1 MFPYDQAI
9 TTAILETSLDAAF
22 TILQNGE
29 IVDCNKSATRMF
41 GWTKEEFLG
50 RNISSIVP
58 EPIKSR
64 HDTNLL
70 NFNPGSGITHIL
82 GNGKLLLAE
91 RKDGSHFPVEVGI
104 SSFTIHNQRFFT
116 GFVRDMTER
125 QRHVD
130 HLHHL
135 ANHDSDTGLLNYHG
149 LMEMAGKIDTEQT
162 NVCIYIQIIGFHRVV
177 AVQGREAGK
186 HILRTVAERLRN
198 YLSVAAEDQSKHEI
212 KLARVGESAFALFTS
227 RNDLDMAKACQATV
241 NAPIPY
247 EQMVLQVVTSI
258 GISGRTGDALECFRN
273 AMTASEQVKQRCGGI
288 LHFSASLSDKLR
300 KELYMES
307 RLRNAIRENALRL
320 MLQPKIDFQTEKVI
334 GAEALVRWQDAELGL
349 ISPVDFIPL
358 AERSGQI
365 RGITDWVLQQ
375 SLIEIRRYSS
385 MGLSVAVN
393 FSALDFEQP
402 DLIERISKAL
412 RDAHVEPGQ
421 LVIELTE
428 SVVADDP
435 AATAQRMRELKSL
448 GMSISLDDFGT
459 GYSSLSY
466 LRRFPL
472 DTLKI
477 DASFVR
483 HTPDDPDAN
492 AIAKA
497 VGALA
502 QALNMKTIA
511 EGVETQAQAD
521 FLKSLSVDQCQ
532 GFLFSKP
539 LAPEDF
545 HHFVTRQPSTAAKI
559 AP

>member
-1 MFPYDQAI
+1 
-9 TTAILETSLDAAF
+9 
-22 TILQNGE
+22 
-29 IVDCNKSATRMF
+29 
-41 GWTKEEFLG
+41 
-50 RNISSIVP
+50 
-58 EPIKSR
+58 
-64 HDTNLL
+64 
-70 NFNPGSGITHIL
+70 
-82 GNGKLLLAE
+82 
-91 RKDGSHFPVEVGI
+91 
-104 SSFTIHNQRFFT
+104 
-116 GFVRDMTER
+116 
-125 QRHVD
+125 
-130 HLHHL
+130 
-135 ANHDSDTGLLNYHG
+135 
-149 LMEMAGKIDTEQT
+149 
-162 NVCIYIQIIGFHRVV
+162 
-177 AVQGREAGK
+177 
-186 HILRTVAERLRN
+186 
-198 YLSVAAEDQSKHEI
+198 
-212 KLARVGESAFALFTS
+212 
-227 RNDLDMAKACQATV
+227 
-241 NAPIPY
+241 
-247 EQMVLQVVTSI
+247 
-258 GISGRTGDALECFRN
+258 
-273 AMTASEQVKQRCGGI
+273 
-288 LHFSASLSDKLR
+288 
-300 KELYMES
+300 MES

-466 LRRFPL
+466 LRQFPL

-477 DASFVR
+477 DSSFVR